1 MEVSPT
7 PDENSAFILFV
18 HFFVRI
24 LHIHENINL
33 YMPMSLVEKNFD
45 IAETNDAIKKE
56 RFYFRTNILDKG
68 EPIIK
73 LLTMDEIFFGS

>member
-1 MEVSPT
+1 
-7 PDENSAFILFV
+7 
-18 HFFVRI
+18 
-24 LHIHENINL
+24 
-33 YMPMSLVEKNFD
+33 MSLVEKNFD